1 MRKHLL
7 TLAAAAV
14 CSLSPSASA
23 LATETTAP
31 GFAVSASSPAPAYG
45 ASYATLSDGRIVTFD
60 GASFDLFAADGSLLL
75 NLGTLP
81 AAVWASFV
89 EIDPSETYAL
99 IGDSQTGDVFSV
111 DLGGAG
117 VTTVANLPYNFD
129 AVFDADSHFAL
140 ISAAICGWGCGNDI
154 LRLEVATGA
163 ITPVAHVDGP
173 SGPLALNAVGELYYA
188 TQDPAFPAPPA
199 STDII
204 YWTPS
209 QLASGA
215 PLDETN
221 ATLLA
226 AGFDGAS
233 ALALDPTSQNLF
245 VAENLYGV
253 SGKIHQLDRFGTR
266 VAEVASGLNWLSNME
281 FLPATGPGTF
291 QAWQPASVTMIYRRD
306 DFNVYTTDRVSLTP
320 ARATAT
326 ISGSVPGALTVTFDG
341 CMPDAAVLLTWGN
354 VNYYDADE
362 FTYDIG
368 LGFPLHFAVPLAAVR
383 RQPFPL
389 PTDSSG
395 TAVFRYYDLGA
406 FAGTLEFQAVL
417 MDQNL
422 ALIGTSQAVL
432 N

>member
-1 MRKHLL
+1 MQKTLL
-7 TLAAAAV
+7 SLAALAV
-14 CSLSPSASA
+14 CSLSASLTWA
-23 LATETTAP
+23 SDTITP
-31 GFAVSASSPAPAYG
+31 GFAITASSPAPAYG

-60 GASFDLFAADGSLLL
+60 SASFDLFAADGTLLQ

-99 IGDSQTGDVFSV
+99 IGESQSGDVFSV
-111 DLGGAG
+111 DLSGAG

-129 AVFDADSHFAL
+129 AVFDTDPHFAL

-154 LRLEVATGA
+154 VRLEVATGTVTSLA
-163 ITPVAHVDGP
+163 QIAGP
-173 SGPLALNAVGELYYA
+173 SGPLALNALGELYYG
-188 TQDPAFPAPPA
+188 TQDPAYPAPPA

-204 YWTPS
+204 YWTAA

-233 ALALDPTSQNLF
+233 ALAVDPASQNLF

-253 SGKIHQLDRFGTR
+253 SGKIHQLDRFGAR

-281 FLPATGPGTF
+281 FMLTGGADTF
-291 QAWQPASVTMIYRRD
+291 QAWQPGGVTMIYRSD
-306 DFNVYTTDRVSLTP
+306 DFTVYTTDRVTITP
-320 ARATAT
+320 ARPTAT
-326 ISGSVPGALTVTFDG
+326 ISGSVPGAITVTFDG
-341 CMPDAAVLLTWGN
+341 CLPDAAVLLTWGN
-354 VNYYDADE
+354 VSYYNADE

-389 PTDSSG
+389 PTDGNG
-395 TAVFRYYDLGA
+395 TAVFTYYDLGA

-417 MDQNL
+417 MDQDL
-422 ALIGTSQAVL
+422 SLLGTSSAVL